1 MPTTGELGL
10 EGAYY
15 LLIWGEDNKYPA
27 AVVASEHEMFL
38 IQGNTVFR
46 AVQEEEYFNESLLQ
60 GL

>member
-15 LLIWGEDNKYPA
+15 LLIWDEDSDYPA
-27 AVVASEHEMFL
+27 AIVASEHEMFL
-38 IQGNTVFR
+38 IQGNTMFR
-46 AVQEEEYFNESLLQ
+46 AVQEEEYLDDGILQ